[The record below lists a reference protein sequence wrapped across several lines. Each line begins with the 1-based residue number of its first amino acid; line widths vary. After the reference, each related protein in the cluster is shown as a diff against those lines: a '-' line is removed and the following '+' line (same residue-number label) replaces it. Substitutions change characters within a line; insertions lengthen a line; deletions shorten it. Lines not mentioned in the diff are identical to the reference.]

1 MQDKETKKETRLREM
16 RKRRETMA
24 DARRYII
31 YYTFEKV
38 EEIPPERTQNE
49 EKENVWASLES
60 VDGRMGGDRHASP
73 RPDVF
78 AAEGFLPALPD

>member
-49 EKENVWASLES
+49 EKENV
-60 VDGRMGGDRHASP
+60 
-73 RPDVF
+73 
-78 AAEGFLPALPD
+78 